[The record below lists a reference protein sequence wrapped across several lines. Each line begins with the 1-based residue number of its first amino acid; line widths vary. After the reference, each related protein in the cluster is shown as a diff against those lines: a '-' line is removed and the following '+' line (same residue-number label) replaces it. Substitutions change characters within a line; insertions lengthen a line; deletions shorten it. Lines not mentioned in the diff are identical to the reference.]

1 MISKTVYILGVVSFF
16 TDISSEMIYPLLPVF
31 LTQTLGAGPVALGII
46 EGSAEAIS
54 SFLKLIAGIWTDKVG
69 KRKPF
74 IVAGYLIATIS
85 RPLIAFAKTWHFVF
99 ILRFFDRVGKGIRTS
114 PRDALIAD
122 VTAPQ
127 IRGAAYGIHRSMDH
141 AGAIIGPLVAS
152 LLLGYFGI
160 TLNNIFLLA
169 SIPAFLGVVI
179 LILGIKEPKR
189 RSDEVEQK
197 IFNPI
202 EDWKILNPQLKIYLL
217 SIFIFTLGNSTDAFL
232 LLKLSQGGVP
242 TSWIPVLWSALHI
255 IKMTSTYLGGK
266 FADSFGKKRMIILGW
281 AYYSLIYFCFAFI
294 TSLTP
299 LIIIFLSYGIFF
311 GMSEPAERALVAE
324 LVPVSVRGT
333 AFGFFHSVVGFSSLP
348 ASILF
353 GLIWQNYGAS
363 WAFITGALFSLLAI
377 FTILK
382 LNKKQ

>member
-46 EGSAEAIS
+46 EGFADAIS
-54 SFLKLIAGIWTDKVG
+54 SFLKLIAGVWTDKVG

-99 ILRFFDRVGKGIRTS
+99 TLRFLDRVGKGVRTS

-122 VTAPQ
+122 VTSPE
-127 IRGAAYGIHRSMDH
+127 IRGSAYGIHRSMDH
-141 AGAIIGPLVAS
+141 AGAIVGPLVAS
-152 LLLGYFGI
+152 LLLGYFGL
-160 TLNNIFLLA
+160 TLNKIFLLA
-169 SIPAFLGVVI
+169 AIPAFLGVVL
-179 LILGIKEPKR
+179 LIVGIKEPKR
-189 RSDEVEQK
+189 RLEVEQK

-202 EDWKILNPQLKIYLL
+202 EDWKVLNPQFKIYLL
-217 SIFIFTLGNSTDAFL
+217 SMFIFTLGNSTDAFL

-242 TSWIPVLWSALHI
+242 TKWIPVLWSGLHI
-255 IKMTSTYLGGK
+255 IKMASTYMGGK
-266 FADSFGKKRMIILGW
+266 FSDSFGKKRMIILGW
-281 AYYSLIYFCFAFI
+281 SYYSLVYFGFAFI

-299 LIIIFLSYGIFF
+299 LIMIFLSYGLFYGI
-311 GMSEPAERALVAE
+311 SEPAERALVAE
-324 LVPVSVRGT
+324 IVPANLRGT
-333 AFGFFHSVVGFSSLP
+333 AFGFFHSVVGVSSLP

-353 GLIWQNYGAS
+353 GVIWQIFGAS
-363 WAFITGALFSLLAI
+363 WAFITGALFSFLAI
-377 FTILK
+377 ITIIK
-382 LNKKQ
+382 LHKN